1 MRSQSEDLDGNLSSG
16 TSSAH
21 SVQRGRSASPLHGMS
36 SRTMYLCP
44 VIAWAGSWAS
54 ASYACTTESSTTW
67 RPAGSVSSCSSAITH
82 FVMGPRLAQRQP
94 LPTIASAE
102 GSAIGQPGPAIVP
115 LMLMGLPLVPMTVSW
130 PADTKLFVRGTT
142 ATRKGH
148 SAQNDAGSS
157 FSRAREGGVQRSEPS
172 SQRGRARFGSPSSPG
187 SGWKKPGP
195 SG

>member
-1 MRSQSEDLDGNLSSG
+1 MPNVSPSLGRKRILLRSQSEDLDGNLSSG

-102 GSAIGQPGPAIVP
+102 GWASGRLSHLPQSRRLTRSAPIPTQT
-115 LMLMGLPLVPMTVSW
+115 LPRCS
-130 PADTKLFVRGTT
+130 R
-142 ATRKGH
+142 R
-148 SAQNDAGSS
+148 
-157 FSRAREGGVQRSEPS
+157 RARSPPRTKDSSATTPPTAAPQVKPAPNSLEGA
-172 SQRGRARFGSPSSPG
+172 ARTTPTKNSTSRTT
-187 SGWKKPGP
+187 
-195 SG
+195 